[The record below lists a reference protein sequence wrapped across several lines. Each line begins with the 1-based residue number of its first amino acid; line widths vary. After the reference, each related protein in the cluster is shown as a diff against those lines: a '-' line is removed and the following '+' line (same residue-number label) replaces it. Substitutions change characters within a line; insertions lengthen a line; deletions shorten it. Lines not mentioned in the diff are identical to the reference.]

1 MELGAQPMPGL
12 PATAAELAELV
23 HKNFADVNSDL
34 AKLFEGLPESE
45 AEHHPAPD
53 AWSIKELVAHY
64 IACERDFQSWV
75 ADMLNDNVAGDSLE
89 FRPNVTE
96 RLRVMAERFG
106 TLPALMQE
114 LKQSQAETAAL
125 LASLP
130 DAFVARKHLY
140 RRVAEWM
147 MLYVP
152 VHYREEHWGQ
162 MQATLQSAK
171 NSRASLPRDRA
182 DLLERIQRD
191 WDALNQTVAT
201 LTDEQ
206 LNAPGPEVWS
216 IKDHLAHIAAWE
228 RFMLS
233 CYLQGRPA
241 HEAMQVDEATWKT
254 LDENGV
260 NAILYERSHGRP
272 VSEVLADR
280 NRAHAQVVAVLEQM
294 PFADLIK
301 PLYPDDPQARPLIGW
316 VIGNTYEHYREHRG
330 YIEALPQQHG

>member
-1 MELGAQPMPGL
+1 
-12 PATAAELAELV
+12 
-23 HKNFADVNSDL
+23 L
-34 AKLFEGLPESE
+34 AKLFEGLSESE
-45 AEHHPAPD
+45 AERRPAPD
-53 AWSIKELVAHY
+53 AWSIKELVAHLV
-64 IACERDFQSWV
+64 ACERDFQSWV
-75 ADMLNDNVAGDSLE
+75 ADMLNDNVVGDSLE
-89 FRPNVTE
+89 FRPNVNE
-96 RLRVMAERFG
+96 RLRVMVERFG
-106 TLPALMQE
+106 TLAALMQE
-114 LKQSQAETAAL
+114 LSRSQAETAAL
-125 LASLP
+125 LAALP

-147 MLYVP
+147 LLYVP
-152 VHYREEHWGQ
+152 IHYREEHWGQ
-162 MQATLQSAK
+162 MQATIQSAK
-171 NSRASLPRDRA
+171 NAPSFLPRDMA

-191 WDALNQTVAT
+191 WDALNRAFAT

-272 VSEVLADR
+272 LSEVLADR
-280 NRAHAQVVAVLEQM
+280 DHAHAQVVAALDQT

-301 PLYPDDPQARPLIGW
+301 PFRPDDPQARPVMEW
-316 VIGNTYEHYREHRG
+316 VIGNTCEHYREHRG
-330 YIEALPQQHG
+330 YIETLLKQRG